1 MSQIRDFTFS
11 EFRLDYYNITE
22 IVLRKIWMA
31 ANWKYEYIHIFIY
44 VNCMFN
50 STILV
55 LVFFCRFA
63 IELKYNIIVVIYHWT
78 LICMI
83 FMYILILKYK
93 NKQTKWYGDQI
104 SAAFNCSIVDA
115 CMIRVVCFI
124 LRRLREGIQ
133 KKSIFF

>member
-1 MSQIRDFTFS
+1 MDGRQ
-11 EFRLDYYNITE
+11 L
-22 IVLRKIWMA
+22 KIWI
-31 ANWKYEYIHIFIY
+31 YSYIHIFIY

-50 STILV
+50 STIIV

-63 IELKYNIIVVIYHWT
+63 IDLKYNIIVVIYHWT

-124 LRRLREGIQ
+124 LRRLKGECFPYSVLNLSTHTKMISPGSYRFRLIALTH
-133 KKSIFF
+133 

>member
-1 MSQIRDFTFS
+1 MDGRQ
-11 EFRLDYYNITE
+11 L
-22 IVLRKIWMA
+22 KIWI
-31 ANWKYEYIHIFIY
+31 YSYIHIFIY

-50 STILV
+50 STIIV

-63 IELKYNIIVVIYHWT
+63 IDLKYNIIVVIYHWT

-133 KKSIFF
+133 KKIDFFLGKSPKLWVGGGQES